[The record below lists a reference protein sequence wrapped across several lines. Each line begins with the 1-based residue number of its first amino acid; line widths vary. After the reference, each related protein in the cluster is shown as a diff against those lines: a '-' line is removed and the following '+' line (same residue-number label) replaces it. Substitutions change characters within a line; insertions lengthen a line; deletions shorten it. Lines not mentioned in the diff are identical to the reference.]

1 MSIRSFD
8 FPEGQLLAER
18 YEIVRRLGE
27 GWESEVYLV
36 KERATSIE
44 RAAKVFL
51 PARNPGNR
59 VARKTAKKL
68 HELRHCGA
76 LIQYITHEAFE
87 VDEQPVTMLIS
98 EYVDGQVLAEF
109 LAAQPSRRLTMFEA
123 LHVLYALATALEPV
137 HQHREYHGDL
147 HAGNIIVRRS
157 GLGFEIKLIDIFH
170 HRQRKSL
177 SIQNDVL
184 DLIRLF
190 YDMLGGRRHYARQP
204 AQVKQICLGLKRTL
218 ISKRFRHAGHLK
230 RHLETLRWD
239 D

>member
-98 EYVDGQVLAEF
+98 EFVDGCTRWPL
-109 LAAQPSRRLTMFEA
+109 RLNPCISIANITA
-123 LHVLYALATALEPV
+123 ICTPATSSCAALASAL
-137 HQHREYHGDL
+137 
-147 HAGNIIVRRS
+147 
-157 GLGFEIKLIDIFH
+157 
-170 HRQRKSL
+170 KS
-177 SIQNDVL
+177 N
-184 DLIRLF
+184 
-190 YDMLGGRRHYARQP
+190 
-204 AQVKQICLGLKRTL
+204 
-218 ISKRFRHAGHLK
+218 
-230 RHLETLRWD
+230 
-239 D
+239 

>member
-1 MSIRSFD
+1 MTIKAFD
-8 FPEGQLLAER
+8 FSEGEVLAGR
-18 YEIVRRLGE
+18 YEIVRRLGQ

-51 PARNPGNR
+51 PARNPGNK

-68 HELRHCGA
+68 HELRHCSA
-76 LIQYITHEAFE
+76 LIQYITHEAIE
-87 VDEQPVTMLIS
+87 LGGQQVNMLIS

-109 LAAQPSRRLTMFEA
+109 QASQPSRRLGTFEA
-123 LHVLYALATALEPV
+123 MHALYALCIALEPI
-137 HQHREYHGDL
+137 HQHREYHGDM
-147 HAGNIIVRRS
+147 HSGNVIIKRY
-157 GLGFEIKLIDIFH
+157 GLGFEVKLIDIFH

-177 SIQNDVL
+177 SIQNDVI
-184 DLIRLF
+184 DLIRIF
-190 YDMLGGRRHYARQP
+190 YDMLGGRRYYARQP

-218 ISKRFRHAGHLK
+218 ISKRFRNAGQLR

-239 D
+239 N